1 MVKGLCVCSNGH
13 HFLTAVSFLCSS
25 AAVLDVLRVRP
36 RKRLRATAGLL
47 QLEVIFVLVQKLR
60 NLWLV
65 NLAQG
70 LTWSSPWVRSWEHFG
85 TWGIKKKKL
94 KSSRPPKEDS
104 SRRQRADC
112 RGEGAGWLGPHGA
125 SECLFS
131 KYTSSVWHATL
142 SQRRSVARRVADDP
156 SSAAGTCS
164 SHSPSDARGDLARGT
179 ARLGRGDDTEI

>member
-1 MVKGLCVCSNGH
+1 LCVLESPQLSH
-13 HFLTAVSFLCSS
+13 TAVSFLCSS
-25 AAVLDVLRVRP
+25 AAVLDVLRMRP
-36 RKRLRATAGLL
+36 RKRLRAKAGLL
-47 QLEVIFVLVQKLR
+47 QLEVMFVLVQKLPT
-60 NLWLV
+60 LWLV
-65 NLAQG
+65 NLV
-70 LTWSSPWVRSWEHFG
+70 LTWLSPWVRSWEHFG

-112 RGEGAGWLGPHGA
+112 RGEGAGGLGPHGA
-125 SECLFS
+125 SECLCS
-131 KYTSSVWHATL
+131 KDTSSVWHATL
-142 SQRRSVARRVADDP
+142 SQRRSAARRVADDP